1 MQMLKNII
9 FLEYL
14 VKTVDEMF
22 TNYVKPQEN
31 GNSCGQSQLKK
42 YRCKFEPF
50 KLSFELTP
58 YNNTEVLAVKLGR
71 ETIK

>member
-1 MQMLKNII
+1 
-9 FLEYL
+9 
-14 VKTVDEMF
+14 MF

-31 GNSCGQSQLKK
+31 GNSCGQSQLEK

-58 YNNTEVLAVKLGR
+58 YNNTEVSAVKLGR